1 MSGKMHKYNEKKVK
15 KPGKIYKPG
24 EPDPGTGVKTKKK
37 EQKH

>member
-15 KPGKIYKPG
+15 KKNLKPG
-24 EPDPGTGVKTKKK
+24 EPVPGTGITTKKK